1 MSPSEPAPG
10 AVIGFCT
17 CVSAPVL
24 LNLPSAPAAAPNP
37 VKVALSQEQL
47 EVGGGGVE
55 GGGGL
60 AAPLQSVIILSV
72 VVLIGAALR
81 RALLEVSD
89 QLVSVRHQSAVDQLP
104 H

>member
-1 MSPSEPAPG
+1 M
-10 AVIGFCT
+10 
-17 CVSAPVL
+17 
-24 LNLPSAPAAAPNP
+24 
-37 VKVALSQEQL
+37 
-47 EVGGGGVE
+47 
-55 GGGGL
+55 

>member
-47 EVGGGGVE
+47 EGGGS
-55 GGGGL
+55 